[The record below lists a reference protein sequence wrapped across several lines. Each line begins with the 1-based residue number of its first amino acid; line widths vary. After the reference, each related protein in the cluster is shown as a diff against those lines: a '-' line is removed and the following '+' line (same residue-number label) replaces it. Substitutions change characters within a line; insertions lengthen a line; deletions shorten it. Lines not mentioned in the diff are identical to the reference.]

1 MDNIIERN
9 KTLQK
14 NKHTN
19 ELLKSH
25 QSDARH
31 KKNLI
36 EERKRLEE
44 KAEKSEEKIF
54 HKYMTFYFFRKGRE
68 KQMKI
73 KSFQAN
79 TKFMEKAEK
88 LEEIERKKDLKT
100 KELAK
105 KFYEIEKRKQEILK
119 HKNDDIKKF
128 NKKRKEYF
136 KNCMERRK
144 NQLKELDDIR
154 LDILD
159 YQTCVLN
166 RNIDKTK
173 LINLKRIQSREK
185 TINDQLNFQKNI
197 IPFFKKLEVIKSE
210 CVMRKSVNNRRK
222 IYVEKKRREA
232 ELRKKEEE
240 EKLLKSL

>member
-25 QSDARH
+25 QSVTRH
-31 KKNLI
+31 NKNMV
-36 EERKRLEE
+36 EERKRLDER
-44 KAEKSEEKIF
+44 AEKNEEKIF
-54 HKYMTFYFFRKGRE
+54 QKYMTFYFFRKGRE

-73 KSFQAN
+73 KSSQTN
-79 TKFMEKAEK
+79 SKFMEKAEK

-105 KFYEIEKRKQEILK
+105 KFVDIEKRKQEILK

-128 NKKRKEYF
+128 NKKRKEYCM
-136 KNCMERRK
+136 NCMERRK
-144 NQLKELDDIR
+144 NQMKELDDIR

-166 RNIDKTK
+166 RNIDKTR
-173 LINLKRIQSREK
+173 LINLKRIQSRER
-185 TINDQLNFQKNI
+185 TLNDQLNFQKNI
-197 IPFFKKLEVIKSE
+197 VPFYKKLEVIKSE
-210 CVMRKSVNNRRK
+210 CVMRKSVDNRRK

-240 EKLLKSL
+240 EKLLKSS